1 MRVPGYVY
9 VLQNPAF
16 PHLLKIGFTTRTP
29 EERAEELSRHSGVPT
44 PYRVVFSEF
53 FEDCYAAEQ
62 EIHQILEAKRR
73 GKEFFHVSVEEA
85 VDVIRECKRREGRR
99 SLFLNRSW
107 RRVVVAAMLLIVVS
121 LGMRSCQ
128 TRIREGETV
137 LTAVHQRD
145 SRVSVSG
152 DRPHGEGSDSPDVE
166 LPAAEEPVA
175 TKESE
180 TDKSAPLVFF
190 TQSDGPMIAGSTAK
204 ELGEPVAAEDVFP
217 GDDGGSPMEPDVAE
231 GVVEDELPPAVQ
243 ERVEGAPEMQGGQGA
258 PAATSGIIG
267 FVRNLLSR
275 LGSRPEAD
283 SPGRKRSDRVS
294 TALQAQDDAE
304 PPETDASLALESAE
318 LPELPDEE
326 QVSNGGLDQPVS
338 FTQFEDHVFF
348 DGARTGER
356 GERGKLPGD
365 DGDMSTAESGS
376 PVYAATGEADPS
388 VPQEE
393 EQKEG
398 LQLTEE

>member
-1 MRVPGYVY
+1 MMRVPGYVY

-137 LTAVHQRD
+137 LTAVHQREN
-145 SRVSVSG
+145 RVPVSG
-152 DRPHGEGSDSPDVE
+152 RRPHQEETDSKDVE
-166 LPAAEEPVA
+166 FPTAKEPVA
-175 TKESE
+175 KKESE
-180 TDKSAPLVFF
+180 TDRSAPLVLFS
-190 TQSDGPMIAGSTAK
+190 QSEGPMIEGSSAR
-204 ELGEPVAAEDVFP
+204 ELGVADEDVFP

-318 LPELPDEE
+318 LPELPDVD
-326 QVSNGGLDQPVS
+326 QVSNGGLDQPVY
-338 FTQFEDHVFF
+338 FTHYDDHVFN
-348 DGARTGER
+348 DCARTGES

-365 DGDMSTAESGS
+365 DGYISTADSGS
-376 PVYAATGEADPS
+376 PVYAAAGEADHS